1 MLKLDIIKGADLGA
15 RFGKNKIEDNIETAI
30 KEITIELTRT
40 GKQNAP
46 VKTGF
51 LRNNI
56 FPEMKSKLT
65 GEVQSKAPYSV
76 YVHYGHHSYKGNPY
90 FENAIRDAKGVVNNI
105 IKKIGS
111 KII

>member
-1 MLKLDIIKGADLGA
+1 MLKIDIIKGKDLGD
-15 RFGKNKIEDNIETAI
+15 RFNRNKVEDNIETAI
-30 KEITIELTRT
+30 KEITIELTKT

-56 FPEMKSKLT
+56 FPETKTKLT
-65 GEVQSKAPYSV
+65 GEVQSKAPYSI

-90 FENAIRDAKGVVNNI
+90 FENAIRDSSGAVNNI